1 MNSLILAMV
10 VMAGGDTLELRD
22 SSEGNIAELLY
33 QNVDGQESTPGHYKL
48 KHVNPDGVE
57 VSIHVILAFE
67 ANSVREIITVLVDG
81 DLYVAMPESIAVADG
96 EETIVQILAPM
107 F

>member
-1 MNSLILAMV
+1 MNSLILAMTL
-10 VMAGGDTLELRD
+10 MAGGDTLELRE

-33 QNVDGQESTPGHYKL
+33 KNVDGQESTPGLYPL
-48 KHVNPDGVE
+48 SMVNSDGVE
-57 VSIHVILAFE
+57 VRIVVKLEFE
-67 ANSVREIITVLVDG
+67 ANSVDERITVIVAG

-96 EETIVQILAPM
+96 EETIVQIMAPM